1 MTETVRALEASGLG
15 KRYRRTWGLQDCSFT
30 LPTGRVAAL
39 VGPNGAGKSTLLRM
53 AAGITRPSSGQVRVL
68 GHSPTEQR
76 VEVLRRVGYLDQE
89 RPLYRALRVEET
101 LRIGRELNAEW
112 DDGLARRYLSNL
124 GIDLLRKIRQ
134 LSIGQQAQVAL
145 TMCLAKHPELLLLD
159 EPVAALD
166 PLARQELMAVLLEAV
181 VDGGATVLL
190 SSHALAD
197 VEAVCDY
204 IIILSASRVL
214 LADDMEHV
222 LANHRLLIG
231 ARRPVIDP
239 PSGCVLISATHTER
253 QSNWLVKSDST
264 IADSS
269 WQVMEPTLEEIVLAY
284 LRERPAGRLPLPTDP
299 VPNDDEGVDMP

>member
-30 LPTGRVAAL
+30 LPVGRVAAL

-53 AAGITRPSSGQVRVL
+53 AAGITRPSSGEVSVL

-101 LRIGRELNAEW
+101 LRIGRELNPEW
-112 DDGLARRYLSNL
+112 DDGLARGYLSNL
-124 GIDLLRKIRQ
+124 GIDLSRKIRQ

-239 PSGCVLISATHTER
+239 PPGSVLISATHTER
-253 QSNWLVKSDST
+253 QSNWLVKSEST
-264 IADSS
+264 IADPT
-269 WQVMEPTLEEIVLAY
+269 WRVMEPTLEEIVLAY
-284 LRERPAGRLPLPTDP
+284 LRERPAGRLPLPMDP
-299 VPNDDEGVDMP
+299 VPSDDEEVDRP

>member
-1 MTETVRALEASGLG
+1 MTETLRALEASGLG
-15 KRYRRTWGLQDCSFT
+15 KRYRRTWGLQDCTFT
-30 LPTGRVAAL
+30 LPVGRVAAL

-53 AAGITRPSSGQVRVL
+53 AAGITRPSSGEMNVL

-89 RPLYRALRVEET
+89 RPLYRAFRVDET
-101 LRIGRELNAEW
+101 LRIGSELNPQW

-124 GIDLLRKIRQ
+124 GIDLSRRIRQ

-214 LADDMEHV
+214 LADDMEGV

-239 PSGCVLISATHTER
+239 PPGCVLISATHTER
-253 QSNWLVKSDST
+253 QSNWLVKTGST
-264 IADSS
+264 INDPS
-269 WQVMEPTLEEIVLAY
+269 WRVVEPTLEEIVLAY
-284 LRERPAGRLPLPTDP
+284 LRERPSGRLPWPTDRAASAEQEVETP
-299 VPNDDEGVDMP
+299 

>member
-1 MTETVRALEASGLG
+1 MTETVRALDASGLG

-30 LPTGRVAAL
+30 LPVGRVAAL

-53 AAGITRPSSGQVRVL
+53 AAGITRPSSGEVSVL

-89 RPLYRALRVEET
+89 RPLYRALRVEEI
-101 LRIGRELNAEW
+101 LRIGRELNPGW
-112 DDGLARRYLSNL
+112 DDGLARSYLSNL
-124 GIDLLRKIRQ
+124 GIDLSRKVRQ
-134 LSIGQQAQVAL
+134 LSVGQQAQVAL

-181 VDGGATVLL
+181 VDGSATVLL

-214 LADDMEHV
+214 LADDMEQV

-231 ARRPVIDP
+231 VRRPVIDP
-239 PSGCVLISATHTER
+239 PPGSVLISATHTER
-253 QSNWLVKSDST
+253 QSNWLVKSEST
-264 IADSS
+264 ITDPS
-269 WQVMEPTLEEIVLAY
+269 WRVMEPTLEEIVLAY
-284 LRERPAGRLPLPTDP
+284 LRQRPAGCLPLPMDP
-299 VPNDDEGVDMP
+299 EPSDDEEVDSP